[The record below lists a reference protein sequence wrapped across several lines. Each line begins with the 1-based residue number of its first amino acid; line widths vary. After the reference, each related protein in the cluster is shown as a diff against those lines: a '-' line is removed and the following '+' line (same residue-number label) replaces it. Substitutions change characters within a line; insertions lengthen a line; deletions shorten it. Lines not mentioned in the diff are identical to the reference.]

1 MADFIYSDGGRE
13 DAGYKGQTGD
23 CVLRAIAI
31 ATGLPYAQVRT
42 DLMERTK
49 EYRATRRTKK
59 AKRMTNNS
67 AFNGVY
73 DDIYKPYLLE
83 LGWQWVPCTAIG
95 SKERVHVCAS
105 ELPNGTLILRLSRHL
120 ATWKDGMLHDT
131 HDCSRGGQRMVYGY
145 FKQGEPNQ

>member
-1 MADFIYSDGGRE
+1 MNFIFNDGGRE
-13 DAGYKGQTGD
+13 AAGYKGKTGD

-31 ATGLPYAQVRT
+31 ATCTPYEQVRT
-42 DLMERTK
+42 ELMQRTK
-49 EYRATRRTKK
+49 EFRAKSRTKR
-59 AKRMTNNS
+59 AKNMTGNS
-67 AFNGVY
+67 ALNGVY

-83 LGWQWVPCTAIG
+83 LGWQWVPCAAIG

-131 HDCSRGGQRMVYGY
+131 HDCSRGGKRMVYGY